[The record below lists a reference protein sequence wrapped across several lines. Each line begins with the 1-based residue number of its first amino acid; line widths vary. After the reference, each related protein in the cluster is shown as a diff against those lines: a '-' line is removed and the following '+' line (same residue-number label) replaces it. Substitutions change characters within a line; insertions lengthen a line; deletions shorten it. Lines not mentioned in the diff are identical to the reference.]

1 MGELVVDL
9 EEARLALASV
19 AHRIAVLLADD
30 FDESRKVP
38 GLEWTVG
45 DAVAHVASEAN
56 SFARLARG
64 EITPEWMWDQ
74 YAPGTEGRPSSER
87 MSILNAA
94 EIAAFDR
101 SSVRRGGELA
111 EAGVHDFLTAT
122 KDWPPDRKFRGI
134 EGDLDL
140 PTATCVVLL
149 EQLVHGGDLARG
161 LGRPWMISAGEARL
175 VLTGIISLLP
185 GQFDANAAGDIRATI
200 YLRIRGGPRFAVWIH
215 DDRLEVT
222 TQPIERVDC
231 HISADPVAFLLV
243 SVGRRSQWSGVL
255 RGQLA
260 AWGRRPWLAMQL
272 PRLLQTP

>member
-9 EEARLALASV
+9 EDARVALASV

-30 FDESRKVP
+30 FDESRRVP

-45 DAVAHVASEAN
+45 DAVAHVASEAR
-56 SFARLARG
+56 SFARLASG
-64 EITPEWMWDQ
+64 EITPEWMWDR
-74 YAPGTEGRPSSER
+74 YAPDTEGLPSSER
-87 MSILNAA
+87 MAVLNAA

-101 SSVRRGGELA
+101 GTVRRGGELA
-111 EAGVHDFLTAT
+111 EAAVHDFLAVT

-149 EQLVHGGDLARG
+149 EQLIHGGDLARG
-161 LGRPWMISAGEARL
+161 IGKPWKISADEARL
-175 VLTGIISLLP
+175 VLTGLTCVLP
-185 GQFDANAAGDIRATI
+185 DQFDADAAGDTRATI
-200 YLRIRGGPRFAVWIH
+200 DVRIRGGPRFAVWVH
-215 DDRLEVT
+215 DGRLDVT
-222 TQPIERVDC
+222 SQPTERVDC

-243 SVGRRSQWSGVL
+243 STGRRSQWSGVL

-272 PRLLQTP
+272 SRFLQTP